1 MKSYRKYGNIKAVV
15 DGIHFDSRKEAARY
29 QELVLLEKAGQIVS
43 LRLQPRYKIVIGGV
57 AVKYPSGR
65 QMVYIA
71 DFDYIHP
78 ATSEIVIEDVKGMRT
93 DKYKIK
99 QALMLAMG
107 FEIIEI

>member
-1 MKSYRKYGNIKAVV
+1 MTYRKYRNIKSVV
-15 DGIHFDSRKEAARY
+15 DGVHFDSRKEAARY
-29 QELVLLEKAGQIVS
+29 TELALMEKAGQIVS

-78 ATSEIVIEDVKGMRT
+78 ATSEIVIEDVKGMKT
-93 DKYKIK
+93 DVYKIK

-107 FEIIEI
+107 FTIIEI